1 MKKLLCLLTLLLCA
15 LPALA
20 ELDEPEYL
28 TDGAYEYYL
37 TDDGAVL
44 TACVLPSPLP
54 EELVL
59 PVEIGGQPIVRYEFV
74 YADSSTN
81 AAHGESIRVIVPEGV
96 TDFGDALYWSSAVD
110 EIVLPASLNRI
121 QEGALYL
128 TQAEITLHPDNPH
141 FVCEDGFLIDTR
153 TDTLLYAA
161 PSAHGKPLPQV
172 RRLGD
177 MCLDNWY
184 TAGHLD
190 LPDTLTSIG
199 ACVFSDW
206 VDVTGVDIPA
216 GVTEIGSM
224 AFNCCELTEVTLP
237 AGLTAIEPLTFSC
250 TYLTEITI
258 PESVTRIG
266 HWAFYLVP
274 LGRVEIP
281 AGCTFV
287 EYEAFDP
294 EVELVLLGEKTHI
307 ETKEEYE
314 LRMKGEEAVEEPAP
328 ELFTEDV
335 WEYTLRAEGAVI
347 TDWLHSRYEG
357 DMPEVVEVPATLG
370 GMPVI
375 GVADNA
381 LNTYNMPYR
390 YHFTLVIPEGV
401 QWLEDGALTCCHN
414 ADMLVLPASLIS
426 IPEGLSTHAPGRISL
441 SPANPRY
448 VLRDGYLID
457 TQTDTLIYTCMD
469 AAWDIPPVRRIGDGA
484 LENHGLTDA
493 LDEDAWSQGIHVVI
507 PEGVEELGC
516 FNFYDHILD
525 SVTLPESL
533 RVIETNAF
541 ETVMIESGVVVV
553 PAGVEM
559 IEYGAFGLYG
569 TDLKVIVMSPDTCI
583 ETADHYIRRT
593 GEDPEQV
600 YAYTVETEYT
610 RGWE

>member
-1 MKKLLCLLTLLLCA
+1 MKKLLMLLLALLCA

-20 ELDEPEYL
+20 EPDEPEWL

-37 TDDGAVL
+37 TDEGAVL
-44 TACVLPSPLP
+44 TACVLPAPLP

-59 PVEIGGQPIVRYEFV
+59 PTEIGGQPIVRYEFV
-74 YADSSTN
+74 YADASSN
-81 AAHGESIRVIVPEGV
+81 AASGDSIRVIVPEGV
-96 TDFGDALYWSSAVD
+96 TDFGDAFFSSSAVD

-121 QEGALYL
+121 REGALYL
-128 TQAEITLHPDNPH
+128 TQAEIVLHPDNPH

-161 PSAHGKPLPQV
+161 PSALGKPLPQV

-184 TAGHLD
+184 AAGHLD

-199 ACVFSDW
+199 AYVFSDW

-216 GVTEIGSM
+216 GVTEIGTA

-250 TYLTEITI
+250 TYLTEIII
-258 PESVTRIG
+258 PDSVTRIG
-266 HWAFYLVP
+266 HWAFYLAP
-274 LGRVEIP
+274 LTRVEIP
-281 AGCTFV
+281 ASCTFV
-287 EYEAFDP
+287 EYSAFDP
-294 EVELVLLGEKTHI
+294 EVELVLLGEKTHV
-307 ETKEEYE
+307 ETEEEYE
-314 LRMKGEEAVEEPAP
+314 LRTWGEEAVEEPAP
-328 ELFTEDV
+328 ERCTEGM
-335 WEYTLRAEGAVI
+335 WEYTLTAEGAVI
-347 TDWLHSRYEG
+347 TDWRYSDYEEPV
-357 DMPEVVEVPATLG
+357 PEVIEVPATLG

-375 GVADNA
+375 GVADNG
-381 LNTYNMPYR
+381 LNPYNMPGKYR
-390 YHFTLVIPEGV
+390 FTLIIPEGV

-414 ADMLVLPASLIS
+414 ADLLVLPASLTS
-426 IPEGLSTHAPGRISL
+426 IPEGLSTHAPGRTSL
-441 SPANPRY
+441 SPDNPRY
-448 VLRDGYLID
+448 VLQDGYLID

-484 LENHGLTDA
+484 LENHGIGA
-493 LDEDAWSQGIHVVI
+493 LDDDAWSQGIHIVI
-507 PEGVEELGC
+507 PEGVEELGG
-516 FNFYDHILD
+516 FNFYDCLID

-541 ETVMIESGVVVV
+541 EAVMIESSVVV
-553 PAGVEM
+553 PAGVEL

-610 RGWE
+610 KGWE